1 MSSDSD
7 YDDDVMV
14 RPHIIYKRRITVLSE
29 YPVLKCFFHDQSQ
42 NEFDDTM
49 DEDSIMDESDDY
61 ENSLDD
67 SGTGYF
73 LFIVGFKQ

>member
-14 RPHIIYKRRITVLSE
+14 RPHIVYKRRIAVLSE
-29 YPVLKCFFHDQSQ
+29 YPVLKRFFHDQSQ

-67 SGTGYF
+67 SGTCCF